1 MEEKKV
7 MIDVKN
13 LTRKYI
19 VGREEIYALNDMS
32 FQIKKGE
39 FAVIL
44 GPSGSGK
51 STLLNL
57 LGGMDLAT
65 AGKITVDGEE
75 ITSFGN
81 KELNMYRRKMV
92 GFVFQFYNLLPNLTA
107 KENVNMAMRIANG
120 KKKSDALEKVGLKH
134 RENHF
139 PSELSG
145 GEQQRVSIA
154 RAIAKEPKIMLCD
167 EPTGALDSETGKI
180 VLKTLWDTC
189 KSNNQTTIIVTHN
202 SFIAEAADRVIHIK
216 DGKVKNVDINSNPKL
231 IDEVVW

>member
-1 MEEKKV
+1 MY
-7 MIDVKN
+7 
-13 LTRKYI
+13 LTRKYTI
-19 VGREEIYALNDMS
+19 ADKDIYALNNMN
-32 FQIKKGE
+32 FQINEGE

-65 AGKITVDGEE
+65 DGKIFIDGEE
-75 ITSFGN
+75 ITSYTN
-81 KELNMYRRKMV
+81 KQLNLYRRKKV

-107 KENVNMAMRIANG
+107 KENVNLASKISIG
-120 KKKSDALEKVGLKH
+120 KNATDALEKVGLQD

-167 EPTGALDSETGKI
+167 EPTGALDSETGKL
-180 VLKTLWDTC
+180 VLKSLYDTC
-189 KSNNQTTIIVTHN
+189 KNNNQTTIIVTHN
-202 SFIAEAADRVIHIK
+202 SMIAEVADKVIHIK
-216 DGKVKNVDINSNPKL
+216 DGKVSNIEINEQPKL
-231 IDEVVW
+231 IEEVVW

>member
-120 KKKSDALEKVGLKH
+120 KKSQM
-134 RENHF
+134 
-139 PSELSG
+139 P
-145 GEQQRVSIA
+145 
-154 RAIAKEPKIMLCD
+154 
-167 EPTGALDSETGKI
+167 
-180 VLKTLWDTC
+180 
-189 KSNNQTTIIVTHN
+189 
-202 SFIAEAADRVIHIK
+202 
-216 DGKVKNVDINSNPKL
+216 
-231 IDEVVW
+231 

>member
-1 MEEKKV
+1 MAKKPI
-7 MIDVKN
+7 IDVKN
-13 LTRKYI
+13 IVRKYK
-19 VGREEIYALNDMS
+19 VGNDDIFALNDVS
-32 FQIKKGE
+32 FQIGEGE

-65 AGKITVDGEE
+65 SGKIYVDGEE
-75 ITSFGN
+75 ITSFN
-81 KELNMYRRKMV
+81 QKQLNLYRRKDV

-107 KENVNMAMRIANG
+107 KENVNMASRIANVNII
-120 KKKSDALEKVGLKH
+120 DNALEKVGLKK

-154 RAIAKEPKIMLCD
+154 RAIAKNPKIMLCD
-167 EPTGALDSETGKI
+167 EPTGALDSETGKN
-180 VLKTLWDTC
+180 VLNVLWETC
-189 KSNNQTTIIVTHN
+189 KKDNQTTIIVTHN
-202 SFIAEAADRVIHIK
+202 TVIAEAADRIIHIK
-216 DGKVKNVDINSNPKL
+216 DGKIKSIDVNTNPKPVK
-231 IDEVVW
+231 EVNW